1 MAWVLRIRSSARD
14 AEVVSSV
21 LWEFGPSGIAEMS
34 FDGLTELI
42 AGYESETDAAR
53 ALDAL
58 AGLALGP
65 TGSEDA
71 GFETTVT
78 IEHPT
83 TDWTGPPARAI
94 AFGRPD
100 GPSLSMVIESGQ
112 AFGHGQHPTTVL
124 VLELTAQ
131 HLKPGDAV
139 LDVGTGTGVL
149 AIAAAKLG
157 AGAVLAVD
165 IDPEALRVAA
175 ANLAANEVSQGVIE
189 LAGGTLD
196 AADPCPKPRFDIVLA
211 NLLVADLRPLV
222 QGITNR
228 LAAGGTLI
236 VSGCLID
243 QLEAVEALFGPA
255 SQRMERDGWLGL
267 VFGPSAEPPGREA
280 R

>member
-21 LWEFGPSGIAEMS
+21 LWEFGPTGIAEILS
-34 FDGLTELI
+34 DGFTELI
-42 AGYESETDAAR
+42 AGYESEADAAR
-53 ALDAL
+53 TLEAL
-58 AGLALGP
+58 ADLALGP
-65 TGSEDA
+65 AGFGPA

-78 IEHPT
+78 IEHSHA
-83 TDWTGPPARAI
+83 DWTGPPARAI

-100 GPSLSMVIESGQ
+100 GPPLSMVIESGQ
-112 AFGHGQHPTTVL
+112 AFGHGQHPTTAL
-124 VLELTAQ
+124 VLDLAAQ
-131 HLKPGDAV
+131 LLKPGDAV

-175 ANLAANEVSQGVIE
+175 ANLAANEVSPGVVE

-196 AADPCPKPRFDIVLA
+196 AADPCSRPKFDIVLA
-211 NLLVADLRPLV
+211 NLLVADLRPLAP
-222 QGITNR
+222 GIRRR
-228 LAAGGTLI
+228 LAEGGKLI

-255 SQRMERDGWLGL
+255 SQRLERDGWLGL
-267 VFGPSAEPPGREA
+267 VFGPAAEPAGRLA